1 MTTTSILTLSLE
13 DFLNK
18 PNIDE
23 SPAWEYI
30 NGKMLQKPMPQTH
43 HSRLQLKLATAIELV
58 AESNQIALAFPEL
71 RCTFGGRSIVPDIAV
86 ILWDKIPF
94 NEAGES
100 ENSSFFSA
108 PDWTIEILSPKQ
120 NSTKVI
126 DNILHCLEYGS
137 QLGWLIDP
145 DERSILVFQPQQTP
159 KIYKSNLSENET
171 AQQTLPILDTIDLR
185 ITAEQ
190 FFGWL
195 KMNP

>member
-13 DFLNK
+13 DFLEK

-30 NGKMLQKPMPQTH
+30 NAKMSQKPMPQGQ
-43 HSRLQLKLATAIELV
+43 HSKLQYKLCETINQV
-58 AESNQIALAFPEL
+58 AESPQIAYALPEL
-71 RCTFGGRSIVPDIAV
+71 RCSFGNRSIVPDIS
-86 ILWDKIPF
+86 IFYWKRIPTTADGEIANQF
-94 NEAGES
+94 N
-100 ENSSFFSA
+100 SF

-159 KIYKSNLSENET
+159 KIYKSNLPENET
-171 AQQTLPILDTIDLR
+171 VRPTLPILDTIDLR

-190 FFGWL
+190 IFGWL
-195 KMNP
+195 KMKP